1 MAEVKD
7 DKVRVFISGS
17 CGPCKEIKQLIE
29 EGKFN
34 QEEVDV
40 LDLETEDGFPWLER
54 MQLTR
59 VPAAYKGKQ
68 SCELEIDTETN
79 SLIITCPEGS

>member
-1 MAEVKD
+1 MVELSD
-7 DKVRVFISGS
+7 DKLRVFISGS

-34 QEEVDV
+34 QEEVEI
-40 LDLETEDGFPWLER
+40 LDLESVEGFPWLEK
-54 MQLTR
+54 MQLTK
-59 VPAAYKGKQ
+59 VPAVYKGKQ
-68 SCELEIDTETN
+68 ACELEIDMETK